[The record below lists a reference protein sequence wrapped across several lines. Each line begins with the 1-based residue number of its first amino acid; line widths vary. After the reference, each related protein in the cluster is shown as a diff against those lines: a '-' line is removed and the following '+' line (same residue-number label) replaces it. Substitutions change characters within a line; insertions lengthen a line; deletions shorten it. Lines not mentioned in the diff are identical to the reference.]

1 MKIDT
6 VFINKSG
13 IYKITNT
20 INNEFYIGSAVNL
33 YNRCSSHF
41 SRLIKNKHHSRILQ
55 NSFNK
60 NGPNSFRFEII
71 ELCNIENLIY
81 REQFY
86 LDTFKPKY
94 NICKIAGSPLG
105 RKQTEETK
113 RKLSLMRKGQKR
125 SKEANLK
132 CSITHKKR
140 GNKPTKECLNKSKQ
154 ICSKKV
160 INILTN
166 QQFNSLKE
174 ASIYYNIDYKQ
185 LSNKLLG
192 KRKNNTN
199 LKYL

>member
-132 CSITHKKR
+132 CSITHKER
-140 GNKPTKECLNKSKQ
+140 GHKPTKECRDKLIKA
-154 ICSKKV
+154 CRKKV
-160 INILTN
+160 IDTKTGEI
-166 QQFNSLKE
+166 FISLKE
-174 ASIYYNIDYKQ
+174 AADYLGMCNKQ